1 MSTAA
6 NPAIGENA
14 LFAGVPP
21 EAVDAAAERLRTVF
35 FPAGEVIFRE
45 GDPGHGLYLLL
56 AGSVRIS
63 VRGREQ
69 QPETLDSVCAGDFFG
84 EMAMVDK
91 SPRSATATAAE
102 SCLLGVLDDE
112 AFALAMRSAPAEL
125 STNFIRVVVAR
136 LRHANAH
143 FVEELV
149 RNERLSLLG
158 RMSSS
163 IIHDFKNPMATILF
177 ACQMIERKAKDP
189 QMARYTTIIDGAVDQ
204 MVGMTQELLEY
215 SRGVTQLNIERVLVG
230 NIVAQVEEQCLA
242 RMSAQS
248 IKVERAIA
256 YVGWVNLDSQRF
268 LRLLLNLLKNAQE
281 AMPDGGLL
289 RFSVRAEGSWLVWE
303 ISDNGCGMPP
313 EILASVFEPFVSYG
327 KSGGTG
333 LGMTISK
340 NIAEAH
346 GGSIEIDSHEGKG
359 TTCVVRIPLVP

>member
-14 LFAGVPP
+14 LFAGVAP
-21 EAVDAAAERLRTVF
+21 EAVDAAAERMRSVF

-45 GDPGHGLYLLL
+45 GDPGHGLYLVL

-69 QPETLDSVCAGDFFG
+69 KPETLDVVHAGNFFG
-84 EMAMVDK
+84 EMAMIDK

-102 SCLLGVLDDE
+102 SCLLGVLDDA
-112 AFALAMRSAPAEL
+112 AFAQAVQNAPAEL
-125 STNFIRVVVAR
+125 STNFIRAVVAR

-143 FVEELV
+143 FIDELI

-230 NIVAQVEEQCLA
+230 NIVAQLEEQCLA
-242 RMSAQS
+242 RVSAQS

-256 YVGWVNLDSQRF
+256 YVGWVNIDSQRF
-268 LRLLLNLLKNAQE
+268 LRLLLNLMKNAQE
-281 AMPDGGLL
+281 AMPNGGVLH
-289 RFSVRAEGSWLVWE
+289 FAVRAEGHWLVWE
-303 ISDNGCGMPP
+303 VTDNGCGMPP
-313 EILASVFEPFVSYG
+313 EVLATIFEPFMSHG

-333 LGMTISK
+333 LGMTIAK
-340 NIAEAH
+340 NVAEAH
-346 GGSIEIDSHEGKG
+346 GGSIEVDSLEGKG
-359 TTCVVRIPLVP
+359 TTCIVRIPLAT